1 MELTDTHHREVVPYE
16 NVITKLRVVSAELVD
31 TDLSMGMGMGGTP
44 QLTRPAEHLTP
55 RATAAVQSRRPAPTR
70 IVSPPRR
77 ESTPP
82 RRDSRPEVDT
92 SGQPPAQ
99 RPRLQQEDRSQR
111 RGSGFFGGLSGL
123 WGRWTS
129 SRSPFGS

>member
-31 TDLSMGMGMGGTP
+31 TDLSMGMGLGGTP
-44 QLTRPAEHLTP
+44 HLTP

-82 RRDSRPEVDT
+82 RRDSRPDMDT
-92 SGQPPAQ
+92 STQPPAQ
-99 RPRLQQEDRSQR
+99 RPRLEQEDRSQR
-111 RGSGFFGGLSGL
+111 RGSGIFGGLSGL